1 MYNKTHGCVMK
12 HILLVLGKYNFFVLV
27 AICLFWICVG
37 ACSAFGADEEGPSM
51 EIRDPIESKK
61 VLENKDQSDGASD
74 LISKVSK
81 LSEPVISTVEIV
93 NILTPSVVHIRTD
106 KLESGFFNQLIPQ
119 TGVGSGLILDKD
131 GRILTNNHVVMGA
144 DSLTVTLNDG
154 RSYPADVIG
163 GDVKTDIAVIKI
175 RAAKIQPAE
184 TGNSSNL
191 KVGERVIAVG
201 HALGLKG
208 GPTVS
213 QGVISALGRTIEV
226 GRGVSMSE
234 LIQTDASINPGN
246 SGGPLVNSQ
255 AEVVGINTAVING
268 SNGIGFAININDAKI
283 IANHLIE
290 NGFVKRGYMGISPF
304 ELTDYIRE
312 ELLVPVDIGVVIAHV
327 WEGYPAE
334 KAGLKAEDVIIK
346 LNDVE
351 IQSVGALEKFLIS
364 HAPGEKVNV
373 SFYRKGKLETTDIK
387 LGEPPR

>member
-1 MYNKTHGCVMK
+1 MSN
-12 HILLVLGKYNFFVLV
+12 ISLALGKYIFYVSFFLIWVC
-27 AICLFWICVG
+27 AG
-37 ACSAFGADEEGPSM
+37 ACSMFEADEEGPSI
-51 EIRDPIESKK
+51 EIRDSIESEK
-61 VLENKDQSDGASD
+61 VLENKHQSDEVSD
-74 LISKVSK
+74 LISKISK

-175 RAAKIQPAE
+175 KAAKIQPAE
-184 TGNSSNL
+184 IGNSSNL
-191 KVGERVIAVG
+191 KVGEGVIAVG

-255 AEVVGINTAVING
+255 AEVVGINTAGITG
-268 SNGIGFAININDAKI
+268 SSGIGFAITINDAKI

-304 ELTDYIRE
+304 ELTDYIRQ
-312 ELLVPVDIGVVIAHV
+312 ELLVPVDIGVVIARV

-334 KAGLKAEDVIIK
+334 KAGLKTEDVIVK

-364 HAPGEKVNV
+364 HAPGEKVDV

-387 LGEPPR
+387 LGDPPR

>member
-1 MYNKTHGCVMK
+1 MSN
-12 HILLVLGKYNFFVLV
+12 ISLALGKYIFYVSFFLIWV
-27 AICLFWICVG
+27 CVG
-37 ACSAFGADEEGPSM
+37 ACSMFEADEEGPSI
-51 EIRDPIESKK
+51 EIRDPIESEK
-61 VLENKDQSDGASD
+61 VLEDKHQSDEVSD
-74 LISKVSK
+74 LISKISK

-106 KLESGFFNQLIPQ
+106 KMESGFFNQLIPQ

-175 RAAKIQPAE
+175 KAAKIQPAE
-184 TGNSSNL
+184 IGNSSNL
-191 KVGERVIAVG
+191 KVGEGVIAVG

-312 ELLVPVDIGVVIAHV
+312 ELLVPVDMGVVIARV
-327 WEGYPAE
+327 LEGYPAE
-334 KAGLKAEDVIIK
+334 KAGLKTEDVIVK

-364 HAPGEKVNV
+364 HAPGEKVDV
-373 SFYRKGKLETTDIK
+373 SFYRKGKLETADIK
-387 LGEPPR
+387 LGDPPR

>member
-1 MYNKTHGCVMK
+1 MK
-12 HILLVLGKYNFFVLV
+12 HNSLIFKKLSFFVLV
-27 AICLFWICVG
+27 VCLVG
-37 ACSAFGADEEGPSM
+37 IFGSACSVFSADQEILPTQNENPPIDAPSPVV
-51 EIRDPIESKK
+51 EVVNLP
-61 VLENKDQSDGASD
+61 
-74 LISKVSK
+74 
-81 LSEPVISTVEIV
+81 EPVLTTVDIV
-93 NILTPSVVHIRTD
+93 KILTPSVVHIRTD
-106 KLESGFFNQLIPQ
+106 KLGSGFFNQLIPQ

-131 GRILTNNHVVMGA
+131 GHILTNNHVVMGA

-154 RSYPADVIG
+154 RSYSAELIG

-175 RAAKIQPAE
+175 EAAKIQQADI
-184 TGNSSNL
+184 GNSSDL
-191 KVGERVIAVG
+191 KVGEEVIAVG

-226 GRGVSMSE
+226 SRGVSMSE

-246 SGGPLVNSQ
+246 SGGPLVNTQ
-255 AEVVGINTAVING
+255 GEVVGINTAVING

-283 IANHLIE
+283 IVNHLIA

-304 ELTDYIRE
+304 DVTDYMRE
-312 ELLVPVDIGVVIAHV
+312 ELLVPVDIGVVVARV

-334 KAGLKAEDVIIK
+334 RAGLKMEDVIVK

-351 IQSVGALEKFLIS
+351 IQSVGGLEKFLIS

-373 SFYRKGKLETTDIK
+373 SFYRKGKLESTEIK
-387 LGEPPR
+387 LGDPPR

>member
-1 MYNKTHGCVMK
+1 MSN
-12 HILLVLGKYNFFVLV
+12 ISLALGKYIFYASVFLIW
-27 AICLFWICVG
+27 ACAG
-37 ACSAFGADEEGPSM
+37 ACSMFEADEEGPSI
-51 EIRDPIESKK
+51 EIQDPIESEK
-61 VLENKDQSDGASD
+61 VLENKHQSDEVSD
-74 LISKVSK
+74 LISKISK

-175 RAAKIQPAE
+175 KAAKIQPAE
-184 TGNSSNL
+184 LGNSSEL
-191 KVGERVIAVG
+191 KVGEGVIAVG

-312 ELLVPVDIGVVIAHV
+312 ELLVPVDIGVVIARV

-334 KAGLKAEDVIIK
+334 KAGLKTEDVIVK

-364 HAPGEKVNV
+364 HAPGEKVDV

-387 LGEPPR
+387 LGDPPR

>member
-1 MYNKTHGCVMK
+1 MSN
-12 HILLVLGKYNFFVLV
+12 ISLALGKYIFYASFFLIW
-27 AICLFWICVG
+27 ACAG
-37 ACSAFGADEEGPSM
+37 ACSMFEADEEGPSI
-51 EIRDPIESKK
+51 EIRDPIESEK
-61 VLENKDQSDGASD
+61 VLEDKHQSDEVSD
-74 LISKVSK
+74 LISKISK

-175 RAAKIQPAE
+175 KAAKIQPAE
-184 TGNSSNL
+184 LGNSSEL

-312 ELLVPVDIGVVIAHV
+312 ELLVPVDMGVVIARV
-327 WEGYPAE
+327 LEGYPAE
-334 KAGLKAEDVIIK
+334 KAGLKTEDVIVK

-364 HAPGEKVNV
+364 HAPGEKVDV
-373 SFYRKGKLETTDIK
+373 SFYRKGKLETADIK
-387 LGEPPR
+387 LGDPPR

>member
-1 MYNKTHGCVMK
+1 MSN
-12 HILLVLGKYNFFVLV
+12 ILLALGKYIFYVSFFLIWVC
-27 AICLFWICVG
+27 AG
-37 ACSAFGADEEGPSM
+37 ACSMFEADEEGPSI
-51 EIRDPIESKK
+51 EIRDSIESEK
-61 VLENKDQSDGASD
+61 VLENKHQSDEVSD
-74 LISKVSK
+74 LISKISK

-175 RAAKIQPAE
+175 KAAKIQPAE
-184 TGNSSNL
+184 LGNSSEL
-191 KVGERVIAVG
+191 KVGEGVIAVG

-312 ELLVPVDIGVVIAHV
+312 ELLVPVDMGVVIARV
-327 WEGYPAE
+327 LEGYPAE
-334 KAGLKAEDVIIK
+334 KAGLKTEDVIVK

-364 HAPGEKVNV
+364 HAPGEKVDV

-387 LGEPPR
+387 LGDPPR

>member
-1 MYNKTHGCVMK
+1 MSN
-12 HILLVLGKYNFFVLV
+12 ISLALGKYIFYASFFLIW
-27 AICLFWICVG
+27 ACAG
-37 ACSAFGADEEGPSM
+37 ACSMFEADEEGPSI
-51 EIRDPIESKK
+51 EIRDSIESEK
-61 VLENKDQSDGASD
+61 VLENKHQSDEVSD
-74 LISKVSK
+74 LISKISK

-175 RAAKIQPAE
+175 KAAKIQPAE
-184 TGNSSNL
+184 IGNSSNL
-191 KVGERVIAVG
+191 KVGEGVIAVG

-312 ELLVPVDIGVVIAHV
+312 ELLVPVDMGVVIARV
-327 WEGYPAE
+327 LEGYPAE
-334 KAGLKAEDVIIK
+334 KAGLKTEDVIVK

-364 HAPGEKVNV
+364 HAPGEKVDV

-387 LGEPPR
+387 LGDPPR

>member
-1 MYNKTHGCVMK
+1 MSN
-12 HILLVLGKYNFFVLV
+12 ISLALGKYIFYASFFLIW
-27 AICLFWICVG
+27 ACAG
-37 ACSAFGADEEGPSM
+37 ACSMFEADEEGPSI
-51 EIRDPIESKK
+51 EIRDPIESEK
-61 VLENKDQSDGASD
+61 VLENKHQSDEVSD
-74 LISKVSK
+74 LISKISK

-106 KLESGFFNQLIPQ
+106 KMESGFFNQLIPQ

-175 RAAKIQPAE
+175 KAAKIQPAE
-184 TGNSSNL
+184 IGNSSNL
-191 KVGERVIAVG
+191 KVGEGVIAVG

-312 ELLVPVDIGVVIAHV
+312 ELLVPVDMGVVIARV
-327 WEGYPAE
+327 LEGYPAE
-334 KAGLKAEDVIIK
+334 KAGLKTEDVIVK

-364 HAPGEKVNV
+364 HAPGEKVDV

-387 LGEPPR
+387 LGDPPR

>member
-1 MYNKTHGCVMK
+1 MSN
-12 HILLVLGKYNFFVLV
+12 ISLALGKYIFYASFFLIW
-27 AICLFWICVG
+27 ACAG
-37 ACSAFGADEEGPSM
+37 ACSMFEADEEGPSI
-51 EIRDPIESKK
+51 EIRDPIESEK
-61 VLENKDQSDGASD
+61 VLEDKHQSDEVSD
-74 LISKVSK
+74 LISKISK

-106 KLESGFFNQLIPQ
+106 KLQSGFFNQLIPQ

-175 RAAKIQPAE
+175 KAAKIQPAE
-184 TGNSSNL
+184 LGNSSEL
-191 KVGERVIAVG
+191 KVGEGVIAVG

-312 ELLVPVDIGVVIAHV
+312 ELLVPVDMGVVIARV
-327 WEGYPAE
+327 LEGYPAE
-334 KAGLKAEDVIIK
+334 KAGLKTEDVIVK

-364 HAPGEKVNV
+364 HAPGEKVDV

-387 LGEPPR
+387 LGDPPR

>member
-1 MYNKTHGCVMK
+1 MSN
-12 HILLVLGKYNFFVLV
+12 ISLALGKYIFYASFFLIW
-27 AICLFWICVG
+27 ACAG
-37 ACSAFGADEEGPSM
+37 ACSMFEADEEGPSI
-51 EIRDPIESKK
+51 EIRDPIESEK
-61 VLENKDQSDGASD
+61 VLEDKRQSDEMSD
-74 LISKVSK
+74 LISKISK

-106 KLESGFFNQLIPQ
+106 KMESGFFNQLIPQ

-154 RSYPADVIG
+154 RSYPAEVIG

-175 RAAKIQPAE
+175 KAAKIQPAE
-184 TGNSSNL
+184 IGNSSNL
-191 KVGERVIAVG
+191 KVGEGVIAVG

-312 ELLVPVDIGVVIAHV
+312 ELLVPVDIGVVIARV
-327 WEGYPAE
+327 LEGYPAE
-334 KAGLKAEDVIIK
+334 KAGLKTEDVIVK

-351 IQSVGALEKFLIS
+351 IQSVGELEKFLIS
-364 HAPGEKVNV
+364 HGPGEKVNV
-373 SFYRKGKLETTDIK
+373 GFYRKGNLETTDIK

>member
-1 MYNKTHGCVMK
+1 MSN
-12 HILLVLGKYNFFVLV
+12 IPLVLGKYIFYVSFFLIWVC
-27 AICLFWICVG
+27 AG
-37 ACSAFGADEEGPSM
+37 ACSMFEADEEGPSI
-51 EIRDPIESKK
+51 EIRDPIESEK
-61 VLENKDQSDGASD
+61 VLENKHQSDEVSD
-74 LISKVSK
+74 LISKISK

-119 TGVGSGLILDKD
+119 TGVGSCLILDKD

-175 RAAKIQPAE
+175 KAEKIQPAE
-184 TGNSSNL
+184 IGNSSNL
-191 KVGERVIAVG
+191 KVGEGVIAVG

-226 GRGVSMSE
+226 GRGGSMSE

-304 ELTDYIRE
+304 ELTDYIRQ
-312 ELLVPVDIGVVIAHV
+312 ELLVPVDIGVVIARV

-334 KAGLKAEDVIIK
+334 KAGLKTEDVIVK

>member
-1 MYNKTHGCVMK
+1 MSN
-12 HILLVLGKYNFFVLV
+12 ISLALGKYIFYASFFLIW
-27 AICLFWICVG
+27 ACAG
-37 ACSAFGADEEGPSM
+37 ACSMFEADEEGPSI
-51 EIRDPIESKK
+51 EIRDPIESEK
-61 VLENKDQSDGASD
+61 VLEDKHQSDEVSD
-74 LISKVSK
+74 LISKISK

-175 RAAKIQPAE
+175 KAAKIQPAE
-184 TGNSSNL
+184 IGNSSNL
-191 KVGERVIAVG
+191 KVGEGVIAVG

-312 ELLVPVDIGVVIAHV
+312 ELLVPVDMGVVIARV
-327 WEGYPAE
+327 LEGYPAE
-334 KAGLKAEDVIIK
+334 KAGLKTEDVIVK

-364 HAPGEKVNV
+364 HAPGEKVDV
-373 SFYRKGKLETTDIK
+373 SFYRKGKLETADIK
-387 LGEPPR
+387 LGDPPR

>member
-1 MYNKTHGCVMK
+1 MSN
-12 HILLVLGKYNFFVLV
+12 IPLVLGKYIFYVSFFLIWVC
-27 AICLFWICVG
+27 AG
-37 ACSAFGADEEGPSM
+37 ACSIFEADEESLSID
-51 EIRDPIESKK
+51 IRDPIESEK
-61 VLENKDQSDGASD
+61 VLENKHQSDEVSD
-74 LISKVSK
+74 LISKISK

-175 RAAKIQPAE
+175 KAAKIQPAE
-184 TGNSSNL
+184 IGNSSNL
-191 KVGERVIAVG
+191 KVGEGVIAVG

-304 ELTDYIRE
+304 ELTDYIRQ
-312 ELLVPVDIGVVIAHV
+312 ELLVPVDIGVVIARV

-334 KAGLKAEDVIIK
+334 KAGLKTEDVIVK

-351 IQSVGALEKFLIS
+351 IQSVGELEKFLIS

-373 SFYRKGKLETTDIK
+373 SFYRKGNLETTDIK

>member
-1 MYNKTHGCVMK
+1 M
-12 HILLVLGKYNFFVLV
+12 
-27 AICLFWICVG
+27 
-37 ACSAFGADEEGPSM
+37 
-51 EIRDPIESKK
+51 
-61 VLENKDQSDGASD
+61 
-74 LISKVSK
+74 
-81 LSEPVISTVEIV
+81 
-93 NILTPSVVHIRTD
+93 
-106 KLESGFFNQLIPQ
+106 IPQ

-246 SGGPLVNSQ
+246 SGGPMVNSCLLY
-255 AEVVGINTAVING
+255 T
-268 SNGIGFAININDAKI
+268 ST
-283 IANHLIE
+283 
-290 NGFVKRGYMGISPF
+290 SPR
-304 ELTDYIRE
+304 D
-312 ELLVPVDIGVVIAHV
+312 
-327 WEGYPAE
+327 
-334 KAGLKAEDVIIK
+334 
-346 LNDVE
+346 
-351 IQSVGALEKFLIS
+351 
-364 HAPGEKVNV
+364 
-373 SFYRKGKLETTDIK
+373 
-387 LGEPPR
+387 

>member
-1 MYNKTHGCVMK
+1 MSN
-12 HILLVLGKYNFFVLV
+12 ISLALGKYIFYVSFFLIWVC
-27 AICLFWICVG
+27 AG
-37 ACSAFGADEEGPSM
+37 ACSMFEADEEGPSI
-51 EIRDPIESKK
+51 EIRDSIESEK
-61 VLENKDQSDGASD
+61 VLENKHQSDEVSD
-74 LISKVSK
+74 LISKISK

-175 RAAKIQPAE
+175 KAAKIQPAE
-184 TGNSSNL
+184 IGNSSNL
-191 KVGERVIAVG
+191 KVGEGVIAVG

-255 AEVVGINTAVING
+255 AEVVGINTAVIIG

-304 ELTDYIRE
+304 ELTDYIRQ
-312 ELLVPVDIGVVIAHV
+312 ELLVPVDIGVVIARV

-334 KAGLKAEDVIIK
+334 KAGLKTEDVIVK

-387 LGEPPR
+387 LGDPPR

>member
-1 MYNKTHGCVMK
+1 MSN
-12 HILLVLGKYNFFVLV
+12 ISLALGKYIFYASFFLIW
-27 AICLFWICVG
+27 ACAG
-37 ACSAFGADEEGPSM
+37 ACSMFEADEEGPSI
-51 EIRDPIESKK
+51 EIRDPIESEK
-61 VLENKDQSDGASD
+61 VLENKHQSDEVSD
-74 LISKVSK
+74 LISKISK

-175 RAAKIQPAE
+175 KAAKIQPAE
-184 TGNSSNL
+184 IGNSSNL
-191 KVGERVIAVG
+191 KVGEGVIAVG

-312 ELLVPVDIGVVIAHV
+312 ELLVPVDMGVVIARV
-327 WEGYPAE
+327 LEGYPAE
-334 KAGLKAEDVIIK
+334 KAGLKTEDVIVK

-364 HAPGEKVNV
+364 HAPGEKVDV

-387 LGEPPR
+387 LGDPPR

>member
-1 MYNKTHGCVMK
+1 MSN
-12 HILLVLGKYNFFVLV
+12 ISLALGKYIFYASFFLIW
-27 AICLFWICVG
+27 ACAG
-37 ACSAFGADEEGPSM
+37 ACSMFEADEEGPSI
-51 EIRDPIESKK
+51 EIRDPIESEK
-61 VLENKDQSDGASD
+61 VLEDKHQSDEVSD
-74 LISKVSK
+74 LISKISK

-175 RAAKIQPAE
+175 KAAKIQPAE
-184 TGNSSNL
+184 LGNSSEL
-191 KVGERVIAVG
+191 KVGEGVIAVG

-312 ELLVPVDIGVVIAHV
+312 ELLVPVDMGVVIARV
-327 WEGYPAE
+327 LEGYPAE
-334 KAGLKAEDVIIK
+334 KAGLKTEDVIVK

-364 HAPGEKVNV
+364 HAPGEKVDV
-373 SFYRKGKLETTDIK
+373 SFYRKGKLETADIK
-387 LGEPPR
+387 LGDPPR

>member
-1 MYNKTHGCVMK
+1 MSN
-12 HILLVLGKYNFFVLV
+12 ISLALGKYIFYVAFFLIWVC
-27 AICLFWICVG
+27 AG
-37 ACSAFGADEEGPSM
+37 ACSMFEADEEGLSI
-51 EIRDPIESKK
+51 EIRDPIESEK
-61 VLENKDQSDGASD
+61 VLDNKHQSDEVSD
-74 LISKVSK
+74 LISKISK

-175 RAAKIQPAE
+175 KAAKIQPAE
-184 TGNSSNL
+184 IGNSSNL
-191 KVGERVIAVG
+191 KVGEGVIAVG

-246 SGGPLVNSQ
+246 SGGPLGNSQ
-255 AEVVGINTAVING
+255 AEGVGINTAVING

-312 ELLVPVDIGVVIAHV
+312 ELLVPVDIGVVIARV

-387 LGEPPR
+387 LGDPPR

>member
-1 MYNKTHGCVMK
+1 MSN
-12 HILLVLGKYNFFVLV
+12 ISLALGKYIFYVSFFLIWVC
-27 AICLFWICVG
+27 AG
-37 ACSAFGADEEGPSM
+37 ACSMFEADEEGPSI
-51 EIRDPIESKK
+51 EIRDSIESEK
-61 VLENKDQSDGASD
+61 VLENKHQSDEVSD
-74 LISKVSK
+74 LISKISK

-175 RAAKIQPAE
+175 KAAKIQPAE
-184 TGNSSNL
+184 IGNSSNL
-191 KVGERVIAVG
+191 KVGEGVIAVV

-268 SNGIGFAININDAKI
+268 SNGIGFAININDANI
-283 IANHLIE
+283 IAYHLIE
-290 NGFVKRGYMGISPF
+290 NVFVKRGYMGISPF

-312 ELLVPVDIGVVIAHV
+312 ELLVPVDIGVVIARV

-334 KAGLKAEDVIIK
+334 KAGLKTEDVIVK

-364 HAPGEKVNV
+364 HAPGEKVDV

-387 LGEPPR
+387 LGDPPR